1 MSGACNFAQIFEE
14 EQQEIGKQCVA
25 RQVAVDLEFDGEPGT
40 PIPDRLG
47 IAFSGGGIRSACVG
61 IGVMQRLAKAG
72 ILKQA
77 HYLSGISGGTYAM
90 SWLTAWTMR
99 LRNFSLVQECLGNNT
114 NDGSPP
120 KPASPPQY
128 SRFLEPDPLHYLR
141 RYSSYLTPRM
151 GLFSGDTF
159 AAISIYMRNLLLNQL
174 MLIAA
179 LVSVT
184 IMVQQITPTIG
195 WASAFD
201 TCCLVVGLSITVIL
215 FSVAALLVW
224 RALARLPESST
235 PGKKYPAYVAM
246 GCAWGIA
253 CLIWLMTPSWY
264 LGHPAALDTD
274 WIVLG
279 LGIVGFVVSFVFGGK
294 TKNSAVEKGNG
305 TRILVLALAWAG
317 AGGTVCLVDLVFR
330 GWLIH
335 SGFIYVTTAYVI
347 LALPAILVATALV
360 SYLFIGLLGNAL
372 PDSQR
377 EWLARLT
384 GYLLAFAVVT
394 AIVLSIVLEGPV
406 IVSLLLHGV
415 QQPEWKTKILA
426 AILPGGWLFVVV
438 SGLIGGKS
446 AKTPSTGAE
455 TSSRVLEFVVGI
467 APPVFLA
474 GLLMVVS
481 WGTHALVFA
490 AKGSTPPADYLTS
503 AAWCPTKPPA
513 VPPTCTSATLCP
525 ATAPAAPG
533 ICWTTPTVPIFKITG
548 QAAPAASTARKLL
561 KQYPF
566 LILWAMATILAL
578 LLGWRLDVN
587 EFSMNLFYRNRLVRA
602 FLGAS
607 NKRRKPSL
615 FTGFAADDDVALKD
629 LTLDNS
635 FQGPYPIWG
644 TTLNL
649 TAGEDLAWQQRKGAS
664 FIYTPLFCGW
674 DYVDPVATP
683 PQPESP
689 ATDDDTQ
696 AVQRPADANL
706 FGYRRTGPENGTPGY
721 GGVGGTPYIGTAMAA
736 SGAAA
741 SPNMGFHTKPG
752 VAALLAIF
760 NVRLGLW
767 TGNPLNPR
775 TWNRYAP
782 GIWYLVSELLGHANA
797 DDHYVYLSDG
807 GHFENLGLYELV
819 RRKVR
824 FIICSDADADAD
836 FTFGDLG
843 NAVERCR
850 ADFGVEIRIEAQLDM
865 KLQKEPPFRI
875 AHYAIGTIDY
885 PGQPSGILLYLKS
898 SLTNDEPS
906 DVLGK
911 RASDSAF
918 PHDTTADQFFDETM
932 FEAYRALGDHMVD
945 VMLADNKLNVPPSP
959 QKNIVFDL
967 FTALRAKTLAIKS
980 A

>member
-1 MSGACNFAQIFEE
+1 
-14 EQQEIGKQCVA
+14 
-25 RQVAVDLEFDGEPGT
+25 
-40 PIPDRLG
+40 
-47 IAFSGGGIRSACVG
+47 
-61 IGVMQRLAKAG
+61 
-72 ILKQA
+72 
-77 HYLSGISGGTYAM
+77 
-90 SWLTAWTMR
+90 
-99 LRNFSLVQECLGNNT
+99 
-114 NDGSPP
+114 
-120 KPASPPQY
+120 
-128 SRFLEPDPLHYLR
+128 
-141 RYSSYLTPRM
+141 
-151 GLFSGDTF
+151 
-159 AAISIYMRNLLLNQL
+159 
-174 MLIAA
+174 
-179 LVSVT
+179 
-184 IMVQQITPTIG
+184 
-195 WASAFD
+195 
-201 TCCLVVGLSITVIL
+201 
-215 FSVAALLVW
+215 
-224 RALARLPESST
+224 
-235 PGKKYPAYVAM
+235 
-246 GCAWGIA
+246 
-253 CLIWLMTPSWY
+253 
-264 LGHPAALDTD
+264 
-274 WIVLG
+274 
-279 LGIVGFVVSFVFGGK
+279 
-294 TKNSAVEKGNG
+294 
-305 TRILVLALAWAG
+305 
-317 AGGTVCLVDLVFR
+317 
-330 GWLIH
+330 
-335 SGFIYVTTAYVI
+335 
-347 LALPAILVATALV
+347 V